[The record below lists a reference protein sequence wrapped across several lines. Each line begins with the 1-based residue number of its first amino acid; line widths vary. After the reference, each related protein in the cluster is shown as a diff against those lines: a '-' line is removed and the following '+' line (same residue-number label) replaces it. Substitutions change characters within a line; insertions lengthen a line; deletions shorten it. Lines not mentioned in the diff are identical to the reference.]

1 MAERELVLI
10 LGPEERTRLIGGR
23 VLLLNYRS
31 TRAEDLDGALRAQNA
46 TPLSIRAAL
55 LSTDH
60 KLPDVRQALRS
71 LTERSPRGGIHW
83 IAFGK
88 RPDPDQIA
96 ALREAG
102 VTLALFEPFTDEELR
117 FVINEAHHL
126 GRQDTPRSEERVPS
140 NLRARVIT
148 KTGERAALV
157 YNLSTGGAYL
167 VTPRPALRGGP
178 VQVHLTLPSGEAVL
192 DGQVVWN
199 NVPGNLRRP
208 NAPVG
213 MGVRFVEVPA
223 DVMSG
228 LLEYVGERARAYRL

>member
-10 LGPEERTRLIGGR
+10 LGPEERTRLLGGR

-31 TRAEDLDGALRAQNA
+31 TRAEDLDGALRAQDA
-46 TPLSIRAAL
+46 TPLAIRAAL

-60 KLPDVRQALRS
+60 KLPDVREVLRALR
-71 LTERSPRGGIHW
+71 ERSSGGPIHW
-83 IAFGK
+83 IAFGR
-88 RPDPDQIA
+88 RPDAPEIA

-102 VTLALFEPFTDEELR
+102 VQLALFDPFTDEELR

-126 GRQDTPRSEERVPS
+126 GRDDAPRTEERVPS
-140 NLRARVIT
+140 NLRARVVT

-178 VQVHLTLPSGEAVL
+178 VQVHLTLPNGEAVL
-192 DGQVVWN
+192 EGQVVWN

-213 MGVRFVEVPA
+213 MGVRFVEVPPE
-223 DVMSG
+223 VMTG
-228 LLEYVGERARAYRL
+228 LLGYVEARARAYRL